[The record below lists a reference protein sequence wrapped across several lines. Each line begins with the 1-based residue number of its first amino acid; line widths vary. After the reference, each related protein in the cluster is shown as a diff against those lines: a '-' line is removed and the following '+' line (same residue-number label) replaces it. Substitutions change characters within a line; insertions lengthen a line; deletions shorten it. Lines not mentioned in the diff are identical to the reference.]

1 MEFVIGFGIGVLIAL
16 IARRR
21 KKRQMQ
27 LNSGTKHLG
36 RHKKDEELIT
46 VILPTINDND
56 KQP

>member
-1 MEFVIGFGIGVLIAL
+1 MEFVIGFGIGVVIAL

-21 KKRQMQ
+21 KKRHMR

-36 RHKKDEELIT
+36 QHKKDEELIT